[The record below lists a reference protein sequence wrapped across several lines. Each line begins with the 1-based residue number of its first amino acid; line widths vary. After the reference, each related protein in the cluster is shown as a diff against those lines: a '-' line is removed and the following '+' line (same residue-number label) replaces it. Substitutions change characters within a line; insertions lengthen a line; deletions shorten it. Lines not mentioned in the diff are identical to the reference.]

1 LLDLPIFLDRRK
13 YFPYFPGNSFFIIME
28 GIMKEAREENNL
40 EKKAYSKPI
49 LTRQG
54 KLKDLTAGRPGSIKI
69 GD

>member
-1 LLDLPIFLDRRK
+1 
-13 YFPYFPGNSFFIIME
+13 ME